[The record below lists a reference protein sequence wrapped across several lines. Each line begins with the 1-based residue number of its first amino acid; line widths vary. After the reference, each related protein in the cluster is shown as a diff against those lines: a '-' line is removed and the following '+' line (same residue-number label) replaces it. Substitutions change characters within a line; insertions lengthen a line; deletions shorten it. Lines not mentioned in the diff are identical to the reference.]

1 MTQITCPHCG
11 DTYTYVDAAHLCSR
25 GPYAPKPM
33 PTMNER
39 IRELAEQATSIQG
52 PTPYNP
58 LTFEVFDKEK
68 FAELI
73 VRECGDVAYRA
84 FWADPDN
91 VRGRHIEEQIR
102 KHFGVEQ

>member
-73 VRECGDVAYRA
+73 VREC
-84 FWADPDN
+84 ADIATIN
-91 VRGRHIEEQIR
+91 QHQWHSAGSYVL
-102 KHFGVEQ
+102 KHFGFEK